1 MTNEEKT
8 NTKIYAAFIKAQKAF
23 APAIKTETN
32 SHLKTKYADLN
43 SCVKAVIDGLN
54 NNNILLTQKH
64 HNEATTIGIETILI
78 HESGETLSSGILYV
92 PTDKQT
98 PQGYGAAI
106 TYARRYSLMTL
117 CGISPE
123 DDDGEAAEKD
133 AIEKNKIANN
143 DKNLK
148 ENKEIKTEF
157 VQNKTNNA
165 LSSKINDAIIKDYP
179 EFKGLSYKE
188 AAQLNPEKFETFI
201 LGLVASEKKKADH
214 KWKETNFR
222 NYKLYLD
229 FVKTLIPVQD
239 EIQF

>member
-133 AIEKNKIANN
+133 AIEKNKIKNN
-143 DKNLK
+143 ETNLK
-148 ENKEIKTEF
+148 ENKEVKAIP
-157 VQNKTNNA
+157 VQINLEKELNKKIDDRI
-165 LSSKINDAIIKDYP
+165 LSKNP
-179 EFKGLSYKE
+179 NFKGLTFKE
-188 AAQLNPEKFETFI
+188 AAHKDPDQFGIFINDILTKEKNKTDYEWKERNI
-201 LGLVASEKKKADH
+201 KKA
-214 KWKETNFR
+214 KAF
-222 NYKLYLD
+222 LD
-229 FVKTLIPVQD
+229 YVVTISPKD
-239 EIQF
+239 EIPF